1 MAKHLRT
8 SGDYTI
14 KTGTGASGSNSVTLD
29 SKTTRV
35 KGDLIV
41 EGSNTSLDTTTLTIE
56 DPIIRLAKNNTNTA
70 DTDSGILVER
80 GVDNNAAFYWNEG
93 ESSFKAVLTTS
104 DGTDVPVPS
113 VLTTSDGTG
122 TSITDTALTSIK
134 VATTPT
140 DSNHAASKS
149 YVDSE
154 LLSAAGFDLKIAGDD
169 STAITVASGQILQ
182 FVGGANIST
191 AGSEPDTITIDLGQN
206 LTNIESISSAT
217 SNANLTLASNGTG
230 DVVINDTLTF
240 SAAAST
246 PTASAV
252 TKIYNKTAGGGGTGL
267 FFINSNI
274 SSGTEGELISKKKA
288 TALAIALG

>member
-1 MAKHLRT
+1 MAKTLRT
-8 SGDYTI
+8 SSDYTI
-14 KTGTGASGSNSVTLD
+14 KTGTGASGSNSVIFD

-35 KGDLIV
+35 KGDLV
-41 EGSNTSLDTTTLTIE
+41 VDGTNTVVDTASLTIE
-56 DPIIRLAKNNTNTA
+56 DPIIILSRNNSTPS
-70 DTDSGILVER
+70 DVDSGILINR
-80 GVDNNAAFYWNEG
+80 GAANNAAFYWNEG
-93 ESSFKAVLTTS
+93 DDTFKAVTTS
-104 DGTDVPVPS
+104 
-113 VLTTSDGTG
+113 SDGTG
-122 TSITDTALTSIK
+122 TSIADTALAKIQAGEPAAASD
-134 VATTPT
+134 VATK
-140 DSNHAASKS
+140 N
-149 YVDSE
+149 YVDA
-154 LLSAAGFDLKIAGDD
+154 SAGSFTLNVAGDD
-169 STAITVASGQILQ
+169 STAITVGSGQILQ

-240 SAAAST
+240 SAAATT
-246 PTASAV
+246 PSASAV

-267 FFINSNI
+267 YFINSNI

>member
-14 KTGTGASGSNSVTLD
+14 KTGTGAGGSNSVIFD

-35 KGDLIV
+35 KGDLV
-41 EGSNTSLDTTTLTIE
+41 VDGTNTVIDTASLTIE
-56 DPIIRLAKNNTNTA
+56 DPIIILSRNNSTPSDVDA
-70 DTDSGILVER
+70 GILVNR
-80 GVDNNAAFYWNEG
+80 GAANNAALYWNEG
-93 ESSFKAVLTTS
+93 DDVFKAVT
-104 DGTDVPVPS
+104 
-113 VLTTSDGTG
+113 TTSDGTG
-122 TSITDTALTSIK
+122 TSIADTALAKIQVGEPTSGSDA
-134 VATTPT
+134 ATKT
-140 DSNHAASKS
+140 
-149 YVDSE
+149 YVDG
-154 LLSAAGFDLKIAGDD
+154 AAGSFSLKVAGDD
-169 STAITVASGQILQ
+169 STAITVDSGQILQ

-230 DVVINDTLTF
+230 DVVINDTLTL

>member
-8 SGDYTI
+8 SGDYTV
-14 KTGTGASGSNSVTLD
+14 KTGTGAGGSNSVIFD

-35 KGDLIV
+35 KGDLV
-41 EGSNTSLDTTTLTIE
+41 VDGTNTVVDTASLTIE
-56 DPIIRLAKNNTNTA
+56 DPIIILSRNNSTPS
-70 DTDSGILVER
+70 DVDSGILVNR
-80 GVDNNAAFYWNEG
+80 GAANNAALYWNEG
-93 ESSFKAVLTTS
+93 DDTFKAVT
-104 DGTDVPVPS
+104 
-113 VLTTSDGTG
+113 TTSDGTG
-122 TSITDTALTSIK
+122 TTIADTALAKIQAAEPAAASD
-134 VATTPT
+134 VATK
-140 DSNHAASKS
+140 N
-149 YVDSE
+149 YVDG
-154 LLSAAGFDLKIAGDD
+154 AAGSFSLKVAGDD
-169 STAITVASGQILQ
+169 STAITVASGQLLQ

-191 AGSEPDTITIDLGQN
+191 AGAEPDTITIDLGQN